1 MIDERLKGLGIMI
14 GNFEQI
20 LVYGEMIKRS
30 GFIKEM
36 TMTYGNDQKKVVDRS
51 NVQDLKVV
59 MFVFILEFI

>member
-1 MIDERLKGLGIMI
+1 MI